1 MAVFVDKEAN
11 QFLIHA
17 ELIASAHMLSE
28 TVERMAK
35 NITTVL
41 AEQYPLVLCVMS
53 GAVVFSGQLLPLLHF
68 PLDFDYLH
76 PTRYNHMLQGGVIE
90 WKVLPPAHL
99 KGRVVLVLDDVL
111 DEGFTLAAI
120 RQRIMEEGAKAF
132 YSAVL
137 VDKVIGKTKLISA
150 DFIGMSLPDRYIFGY
165 GMDIKGLW
173 RNLPAIFALKE

>member
-1 MAVFVDKEAN
+1 MAVLVDKKAK
-11 QFLIHA
+11 QFLKNA

-28 TVERMAK
+28 IVEQMAK

-41 AEQYPLVLCVMS
+41 AGQYPLVLCVMS
-53 GAVVFSGQLLPLLHF
+53 GAVVFSGQLLQLLNF
-68 PLDFDYLH
+68 PLDFDYIH
-76 PTRYNHMLQGGVIE
+76 PTRYNQTLEGGVIE
-90 WKVLPPAHL
+90 WKVLPPANL

-120 RQRIMEEGAKAF
+120 RQCIIEEGAKAF

-137 VDKVIGKTKLISA
+137 ADKAIGKTKPISA
-150 DFIGMSLPDRYIFGY
+150 DFIGMSLPDRYVFGY

-173 RNLPAIFALKE
+173 RNLPAIFAMKE